1 MMILSVAIATNSP
14 AAPPHAASSHDSVR
28 SCRIS
33 CRRVAPSD
41 RRTAISPARA
51 ADRARSKLAMLA
63 HAISSTIAGDAEQQH
78 DAASWLRLAIPLWPC
93 APGSTTTGF
102 VLKRAIV
109 CSLMFFWSGT
119 STWLTM
125 PE

>member
-1 MMILSVAIATNSP
+1 MILSVAIATNSP
-14 AAPPHAASSHDSVR
+14 AAPPHAASNHDSVR
-28 SCRIS
+28 SCTIS

-51 ADRARSKLAMLA
+51 ADRANSKLAMLA
-63 HAISSTIAGDAEQQH
+63 HAMSSTIAVTPNKSTMGVV
-78 DAASWLRLAIPLWPC
+78 ASVAIPLWPC
-93 APGSTTTGF
+93 APGSTTIGF